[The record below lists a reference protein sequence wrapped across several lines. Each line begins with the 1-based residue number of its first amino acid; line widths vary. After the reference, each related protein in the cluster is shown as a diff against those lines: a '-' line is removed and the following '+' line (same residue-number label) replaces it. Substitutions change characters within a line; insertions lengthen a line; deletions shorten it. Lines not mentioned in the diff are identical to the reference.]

1 MVATG
6 PESDRIEWNWFSG
19 PVCAQRTSW
28 IHFYLLSSFFQLAD
42 GNGSVNQVSGRRQL
56 WNYAGTA
63 VNNKKRKLHN
73 RRTTRRGG
81 GGGGGGG
88 GGSRKRSAAFW
99 VQELLLSATNFIQV
113 ALAERVTSFFY
124 IHQRLNWSTNF
135 CWGFF
140 VFFFFGFVV
149 RDSVGSSLVKDK
161 QIKRTEQQQQTEDTG
176 ENDEEFHPS
185 RISSAPPGGR
195 HW

>member
-140 VFFFFGFVV
+140 VLFFGFVV

-161 QIKRTEQQQQTEDTG
+161 QIKRTEKQQQTEDTG